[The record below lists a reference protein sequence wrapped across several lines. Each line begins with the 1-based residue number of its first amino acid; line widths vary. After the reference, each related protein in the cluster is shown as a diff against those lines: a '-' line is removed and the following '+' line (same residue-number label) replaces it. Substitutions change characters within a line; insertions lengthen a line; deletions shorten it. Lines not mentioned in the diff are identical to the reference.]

1 MNIVWFWLV
10 DGQAG
15 PADELL
21 PRRRQPNERAKALCT
36 EGPGGYA
43 GCGLFRFRRHTLGM
57 DLNTMRITFL
67 VRNIWGIGGT
77 IKTTINTAE
86 ALAERGHD
94 VTLVSCIRNRE
105 VPDFDIDPRIDV
117 VSLWDV
123 RKPSEGGEE
132 LSFMDRRRRNRDSYL
147 DEAKVNNMKES
158 SALLDHR
165 VKQFMSE
172 VDTDILVT
180 TQVTLNLYAA
190 RYARPDTIVVGQE
203 HLYLD
208 NYKPPVRK
216 WITSQYQRLD
226 SIVTIT
232 ESDAQAYR
240 KALPECADR
249 IEVIPNSVPANAGE
263 PSTQTEPMIMAA
275 GRLAKMKGFNTLIQ
289 AFGEVA
295 HLYPEWGMRIYGRGT
310 ERKRLQQL
318 IGEYGLRGRIK
329 LMGPVSPLDDEWRK
343 ASIAAVTSH
352 YEAFGLVIVEA
363 MSAGLAVVSSAVEH
377 GPIEI
382 IDHDRNGLLFEP
394 KNVEQLTE
402 ALTRLMDDRDL
413 RCRLAEAG
421 RETARYYEPDQVVGL
436 HEELFE
442 RLLKEHA

>member
-1 MNIVWFWLV
+1 
-10 DGQAG
+10 
-15 PADELL
+15 
-21 PRRRQPNERAKALCT
+21 
-36 EGPGGYA
+36 
-43 GCGLFRFRRHTLGM
+43 
-57 DLNTMRITFL
+57 MRITFL

-86 ALAERGHD
+86 ALVERGHD

-105 VPDFDIDPRIDV
+105 VPDFDIDPRITVD
-117 VSLWDV
+117 SLWDV
-123 RKPSEGGEE
+123 RKPGDGGER
-132 LSFMDRRRRNRDSYL
+132 LSFMDRRRAKRDSYL
-147 DEAKVNNMKES
+147 DRAQVNNMRES
-158 SALLDHR
+158 SALFDRR
-165 VKQFMSE
+165 VKQFME
-172 VDTDILVT
+172 KVDTDILVT

-208 NYKPPVRK
+208 NYKPPVRQLIK
-216 WITSQYQRLD
+216 DNYHRLH

-232 ESDAQAYR
+232 ESDARAYR
-240 KALPECADR
+240 EALPDCADR
-249 IEVIPNSVPANAGE
+249 IAVIPNSIPAHRGE
-263 PSTQTEPMIMAA
+263 LSTQNEPMIMAA
-275 GRLAKMKGFNTLIQ
+275 GRLAKMKGFNTLIE
-289 AFGEVA
+289 AFGEIA
-295 HLYPEWGMRIYGRGT
+295 HRYPEWGMRIYGRGT

-318 IGEYGLRGRIK
+318 IGEYGLRARIK
-329 LMGPVSPLDDEWRK
+329 LMGPVSPLDDEWSK

-382 IDHDRNGLLFEP
+382 IDHEENGLLFES
-394 KNVEQLTE
+394 KNVE
-402 ALTRLMDDRDL
+402 ALSQALARLMDDREL

-421 RETARYYEPDQVVGL
+421 RVTARAYEPEQVVGL

-442 RLLKEHA
+442 RMLKEHA

>member
-1 MNIVWFWLV
+1 
-10 DGQAG
+10 
-15 PADELL
+15 
-21 PRRRQPNERAKALCT
+21 
-36 EGPGGYA
+36 
-43 GCGLFRFRRHTLGM
+43 
-57 DLNTMRITFL
+57 MRITFL

-86 ALAERGHD
+86 ALVERGHD

-105 VPDFDIDPRIDV
+105 TPDFDIDPRITV
-117 VSLWDV
+117 ESLWDV

-132 LSFMDRRRRNRDSYL
+132 LSFMDRRRLKRDSYL
-147 DEAKVNNMKES
+147 DEAKVNNMRES

-165 VKQFMSE
+165 VKRFME
-172 VDTDILVT
+172 RVDTDILVT

-216 WITSQYQRLD
+216 LITSSYQRLN

-240 KALPECADR
+240 EALPECADR
-249 IEVIPNSVPANAGE
+249 VEVIPNSVPAVKGE
-263 PSTQTEPMIMAA
+263 PSTQNEPMIMAA
-275 GRLAKMKGFNTLIQ
+275 GRLAKMKGFNTLIE
-289 AFGEVA
+289 AFGEIA
-295 HLYPEWGMRIYGRGT
+295 HLYPEWGVRIYGRGPD
-310 ERKRLQQL
+310 RKRLQQL
-318 IGEYGLRGRIK
+318 IGEYGLRARIK

-363 MSAGLAVVSSAVEH
+363 MSAGLAVVSSAVDH
-377 GPIEI
+377 GPREI
-382 IDHDRNGLLFEP
+382 IRHEENGLLFES
-394 KNVEQLTE
+394 KNVE
-402 ALTRLMDDRDL
+402 
-413 RCRLAEAG
+413 
-421 RETARYYEPDQVVGL
+421 
-436 HEELFE
+436 ELS
-442 RLLKEHA
+442 A